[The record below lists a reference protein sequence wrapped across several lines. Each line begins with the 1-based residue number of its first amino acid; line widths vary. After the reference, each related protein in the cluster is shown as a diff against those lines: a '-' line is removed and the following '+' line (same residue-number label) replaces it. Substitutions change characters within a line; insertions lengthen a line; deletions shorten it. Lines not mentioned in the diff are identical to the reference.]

1 MGNTHGMGS
10 GQAMSRLD
18 WEMDT
23 GQITQDLIGRGK
35 EFGFSFEYD
44 EVPLGNFEPTDCRD
58 LICF

>member
-23 GQITQDLIGRGK
+23 GQITQDLIGHGK

>member
-10 GQAMSRLD
+10 GQTMSRLD

-23 GQITQDLIGRGK
+23 GQITQDLIGRDK

-44 EVPLGNFEPTDCRD
+44 EVPLRNFE
-58 LICF
+58 